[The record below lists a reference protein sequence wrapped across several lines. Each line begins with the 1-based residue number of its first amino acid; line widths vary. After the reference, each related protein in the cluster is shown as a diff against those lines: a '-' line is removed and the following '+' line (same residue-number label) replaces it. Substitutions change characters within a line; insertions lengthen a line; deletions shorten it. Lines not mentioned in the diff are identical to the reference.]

1 MDFDGVIYGQTFD
14 NLENAIHSASM
25 RQTKIAQNIANIES
39 DNYQKNSNF
48 ADVLETAKTK
58 QESKNGATAVR
69 FNAKQELENAQNKQ
83 TLIDNE
89 LSKLAENNLKI
100 TSYSQLLS
108 SKLKILRKVVT
119 LGKG

>member
-14 NLENAIHSASM
+14 NLENAIHAASA

-39 DNYQKNSNF
+39 NNYDKANNF
-48 ADVLETAKTK
+48 ANTLEKAQAR
-58 QESKNGATAVR
+58 QE
-69 FNAKQELENAQNKQ
+69 AKQA
-83 TLIDNE
+83 LIDNE

-108 SKLKILRKVVT
+108 SKLKTLRKVVT

>member
-14 NLENAIHSASM
+14 NLENAIHAASA

-39 DNYQKNSNF
+39 DNYEKNNNF
-48 ADVLETAKTK
+48 ANTLEKA
-58 QESKNGATAVR
+58 Q
-69 FNAKQELENAQNKQ
+69 AKQEAKQ
-83 TLIDNE
+83 AMIDSE
-89 LSKLAENNLKI
+89 LSKLAENSLKI